1 MIKDIKKCFS
11 LFNKKEKKHYGIFV
25 FLLILNSFLS
35 VFSVA
40 VVIPFVHVLVSG
52 DSNFLNYFGSITGLS
67 HNYQVVSLVAL
78 MILAFALKNAITFY
92 VISFQ
97 AKFLNYFSARIT
109 QDLYKS
115 YISKPYI
122 YHISRDSGKIIR
134 NINTEAANFTLMM
147 TNLGNSLTELMLC
160 LFLVSFLLYVNFSFS
175 AIMFSVVSFSIWFY
189 MKRNKAKCDKFSNL
203 RSQTASKLNKSVI
216 ESLVG
221 VKEVKLYNLEESY
234 IDKVHDYSFK
244 LADSNRFNNIYTQ
257 TPKLFLEVV
266 SVFIILTMVAFF
278 ILSGWSGSKILAL
291 LSVFGVASIQLLP
304 SSNRLTQGI
313 AYVKYLLP
321 AFRSIYDDLKSDLG
335 VSGVEANKDNTRPV
349 NKSLDSNINQDIMFE
364 NKIELRRV
372 AFNYS
377 DKSRVF
383 KDIDLTI
390 NKGESVAFIGPTGSG
405 KTTLV
410 DLICGFYEPCNGD
423 VLIDGVSRNYYSK
436 ASWNKLFGYVPQMI
450 YLFDDSIKRNVAF
463 GIDDKDIDEQKVWHC
478 LTQANLD
485 VFVKNLEDNINTVI
499 GENGIS
505 LSGGQR
511 QRLGI
516 ARALYHDPQIL
527 VFDEATSALDNK
539 TEKEVTD
546 AINAAASGRTMIT
559 IAHRMSTV
567 EKANKVYKIVDGQLN
582 AELLSCSF
590 ARV

>member
-1 MIKDIKKCFS
+1 LIKDIKKCFS

-40 VVIPFVHVLVSG
+40 IVIPFVHVLVSG
-52 DSNFLNYFGSITGLS
+52 DSYFLNQVGAITGLS

-78 MILAFALKNAITFY
+78 MILAFALKNAISFY

-134 NINTEAANFTLMM
+134 NINTEAANFTVMM
-147 TNLGNSLTELMLC
+147 TNLGNVLTELMLC

-175 AIMFSVVSFSIWFY
+175 AIIFSVVSFSIWFY

-221 VKEVKLYNLEESY
+221 VKEVKLYNLEENY
-234 IDKVHDYSFK
+234 IDKVHDYSYK
-244 LADSNRFNNIYTQ
+244 LADSNRFNNVYTQ

-304 SSNRLTQGI
+304 SSNRLTQAI

-321 AFRSIYDDLKSDLG
+321 AFRSIYEDLKSDLG
-335 VSGVEANKDNTRPV
+335 VSGVEV
-349 NKSLDSNINQDIMFE
+349 NKNNKRLDNKSVDSNTNQDITFK
-364 NKIELRRV
+364 NKIELRSV
-372 AFNYS
+372 SFNYS

-383 KDIDLTI
+383 KDISLTI

-423 VLIDGVSRNYYSK
+423 VLIDGIPRNSYSK
-436 ASWNKLFGYVPQMI
+436 SSWNKLFGYVPQMI

-478 LTQANLD
+478 LSQANLD

-539 TEKEVTD
+539 TEKEVTS
-546 AINAAASGRTMIT
+546 AINAAADGRTMIT

-567 EKANKVYKIVDGQLN
+567 KKANKVYKIANGQLN
-582 AELLSCSF
+582 AEFLSCSF

>member
-1 MIKDIKKCFS
+1 
-11 LFNKKEKKHYGIFV
+11 
-25 FLLILNSFLS
+25 
-35 VFSVA
+35 
-40 VVIPFVHVLVSG
+40 
-52 DSNFLNYFGSITGLS
+52 
-67 HNYQVVSLVAL
+67 
-78 MILAFALKNAITFY
+78 
-92 VISFQ
+92 
-97 AKFLNYFSARIT
+97 
-109 QDLYKS
+109 
-115 YISKPYI
+115 
-122 YHISRDSGKIIR
+122 
-134 NINTEAANFTLMM
+134 
-147 TNLGNSLTELMLC
+147 
-160 LFLVSFLLYVNFSFS
+160 
-175 AIMFSVVSFSIWFY
+175 
-189 MKRNKAKCDKFSNL
+189 MKQNKAKCDKFSNL

-221 VKEVKLYNLEESY
+221 VKEVKLYNLEENY

-266 SVFIILTMVAFF
+266 SVLIILTMVSFF

-313 AYVKYLLP
+313 ASVKYLLP

-335 VSGVEANKDNTRPV
+335 LSGVEANKDNTRPV
-349 NKSLDSNINQDIMFE
+349 NKSVYSNINQDIMFKNE
-364 NKIELRRV
+364 IELRRV

-383 KDIDLTI
+383 KDINLTI

-410 DLICGFYEPCNGD
+410 DLICGFYEPSAGE
-423 VLIDGVSRNYYSK
+423 VLIDGISRNSYSK
-436 ASWNKLFGYVPQMI
+436 SSWNKLFGYVPQMI

-463 GIDDKDIDEQKVWHC
+463 GLDDKDIDEQKVWHC
-478 LTQANLD
+478 LSQANLD
-485 VFVKNLEDNINTVI
+485 VFVKNLEDNINTII

-567 EKANKVYKIVDGQLN
+567 EKADKVYKIEKGIIDPIVLCDN
-582 AELLSCSF
+582 
-590 ARV
+590 VVV

>member
-1 MIKDIKKCFS
+1 LIKDIKKCFS

-40 VVIPFVHVLVSG
+40 IVIPFVHVLVSG
-52 DSNFLNYFGSITGLS
+52 DSYLLNQVGSITGLS
-67 HNYQVVSLVAL
+67 HNYQVVSLVGL
-78 MILAFALKNAITFY
+78 MILAFVLKNAISYY
-92 VISFQ
+92 VICFQ

-134 NINTEAANFTLMM
+134 NINTEAANFTIMM
-147 TNLGNSLTELMLC
+147 TNLGNALTELMLC

-189 MKRNKAKCDKFSNL
+189 MKRNKKKCDKYSNL
-203 RSQTASKLNKSVI
+203 RSQTASKLNKTVI
-216 ESLVG
+216 ESLIG
-221 VKEVKLYNLEESY
+221 VKEVKLYNLENNY

-244 LADSNRFNNIYTQ
+244 LADSNRFNNVYTQ

-304 SSNRLTQGI
+304 SSNRLTQAI
-313 AYVKYLLP
+313 ASVKYLLP

-335 VSGVEANKDNTRPV
+335 LSGVEVNKDNTRPD
-349 NKSLDSNINQDIMFE
+349 NKSVDSNINQDIMFE
-364 NKIELRRV
+364 NKIELRKV

-377 DKSRVF
+377 DKSCVF
-383 KDIDLTI
+383 KDINLTF

-410 DLICGFYEPCNGD
+410 DLICGFYEPSAGE
-423 VLIDGVSRNYYSK
+423 VLVDGISRNSYSK

-463 GIDDKDIDEQKVWHC
+463 GVDDDNIDEKKVWHC
-478 LTQANLD
+478 LRQANLD
-485 VFVKNLEDNINTVI
+485 VFVKNLEDGINTII

-539 TEKEVTD
+539 TEKEVTN

-559 IAHRMSTV
+559 IAHRLSTV
-567 EKANKVYKIVDGQLN
+567 KNADKVYKIENGKI
-582 AELLSCSF
+582 ELSVLGDKIV
-590 ARV
+590 A